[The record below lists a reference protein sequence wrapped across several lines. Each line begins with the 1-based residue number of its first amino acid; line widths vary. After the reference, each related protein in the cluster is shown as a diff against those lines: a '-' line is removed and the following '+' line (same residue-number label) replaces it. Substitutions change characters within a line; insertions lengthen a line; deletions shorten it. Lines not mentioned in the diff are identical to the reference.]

1 MSSLANSSF
10 LVSMT
15 TSLVPWLLALLSMAC
30 LLSAAG
36 LWWWRRQHPKKQVLP
51 VEWEL
56 NPRPVFNSDERR
68 VYRHLRDAL
77 PQHIVLSKL
86 PLVRFSQAAD
96 PKQVRYWYE
105 LLGGSSVAF
114 AVCST
119 NGRVLLA
126 IDLEGEGMTSRRS
139 MQIKHAAL
147 AACKVRYL
155 RCSADRLPS
164 VPELRSLVPAIPQ
177 PVGSAMAHTAGVGSG
192 HANLDNA
199 YASGPVPLEQATP
212 ALHQASE
219 SLANTVASRRRE
231 RSALWQD
238 SGFMQDSF
246 FVADP
251 DSRRGGLTAQVGFD
265 RLDAARS
272 SSRMAPL
279 PDDVGGIVIDTPV
292 SPLRH

>member
-1 MSSLANSSF
+1 
-10 LVSMT
+10 MT
-15 TSLVPWLLALLSMAC
+15 TSLVPWLLALLSIAC
-30 LLSAAG
+30 LMSAAG
-36 LWWWRRQHPKKQVLP
+36 LWWWRRQHPKKQALP
-51 VEWEL
+51 IEWEL

-164 VPELRSLVPAIPQ
+164 VPELRSLVPAMPMA
-177 PVGSAMAHTAGVGSG
+177 VGGVMAPGGVAGGAGSG
-192 HANLDNA
+192 HANFDNA
-199 YASGPVPLEQATP
+199 YASGPMPLDQAMP

-219 SLANTVASRRRE
+219 SLANAVASRRRE

-246 FVADP
+246 FVAES
-251 DSRRGGLTAQVGFD
+251 DSRRGSITAQGGFD
-265 RLDAARS
+265 QLDAARS

>member
-1 MSSLANSSF
+1 MS
-10 LVSMT
+10 
-15 TSLVPWLLALLSMAC
+15 TSLVPWLLAGLSIAC
-30 LLSAAG
+30 LLSALG
-36 LWWWRRQHPKKQVLP
+36 LWWWRRQHPKKQALP
-51 VEWEL
+51 DEWEL

-86 PLVRFSQAAD
+86 PLVRFSQASD

-177 PVGSAMAHTAGVGSG
+177 AVGIAAAAASSG

-199 YASGPVPLEQATP
+199 YASGPMPLEQTKP

-246 FVADP
+246 FVANP
-251 DSRRGGLTAQVGFD
+251 DSRHGGLSAQSGFD